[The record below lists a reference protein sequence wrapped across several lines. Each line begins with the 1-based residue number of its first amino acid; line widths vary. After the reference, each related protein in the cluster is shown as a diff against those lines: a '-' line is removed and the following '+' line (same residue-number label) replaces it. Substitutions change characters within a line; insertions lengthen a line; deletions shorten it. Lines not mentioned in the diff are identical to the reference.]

1 MCKKLNGISPLA
13 ISPRCMAISPFHPIP
28 IVSQIGF
35 VLRFFLLAVCEL
47 VEEGE
52 VKRQL
57 SSRFRGRMLAG
68 NVQQSFK
75 DVEKL
80 EIDSRMNESFKWD
93 LRGMDSSCEDE
104 RRLFGNV
111 VNSANGCE
119 LLSCQWLRSC
129 GRVSGGTLA

>member
-1 MCKKLNGISPLA
+1 MEFPRLPSHHDAWQFLLSTQSQSSAKL
-13 ISPRCMAISPFHPIP
+13 
-28 IVSQIGF
+28 VSF
-35 VLRFFLLAVCEL
+35 CVFFLLAVCEL